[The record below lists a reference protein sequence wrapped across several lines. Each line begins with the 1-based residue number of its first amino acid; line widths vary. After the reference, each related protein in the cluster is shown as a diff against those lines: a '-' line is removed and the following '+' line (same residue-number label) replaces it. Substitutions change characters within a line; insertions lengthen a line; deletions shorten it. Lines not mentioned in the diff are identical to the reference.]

1 MANLARAWA
10 STKTGLV
17 RQGNEDRCRVGTWR
31 SGSVDEDWSG
41 SLDEKFPW
49 ILVADGMGG
58 HSAGEVASETAID
71 ALHELLAATVAQSD
85 LFEIIEEAN
94 SRVFEVMQAPAG
106 RPGMGTT
113 IAGFWLNHEQLKI
126 FNVGDSR
133 VYLHRG
139 GRLKRMTVDHTPA
152 TSAGRRSHLLTQSLG
167 GTAFRVPLQPH
178 IEELK
183 LSAGDKII
191 LCTDGLTDMV
201 PDPTIEEVLQSNPD
215 HPARAL
221 AAAAMHGGGKDNI
234 TVVVAAF

>member
-1 MANLARAWA
+1 M
-10 STKTGLV
+10 
-17 RQGNEDRCRVGTWR
+17 GTWR

-41 SLDEKFPW
+41 FLDEEFPW

-58 HSAGEVASETAID
+58 HCAGEVASETAID
-71 ALHELLAATVAQSD
+71 ALHELLVDAVACPD
-85 LFEIIEEAN
+85 LFELIEEAN

-113 IAGFWLNHEQLKI
+113 IAGFWISDGRLKI

-133 VYLHRG
+133 VYLQRG
-139 GRLKRMTVDHTPA
+139 GRLKQMSVDHTPA
-152 TSAGRRSHLLTQSLG
+152 TGGRRSHLLTQSLG
-167 GTAFRVPLQPH
+167 GTAFRVPLKPH
-178 IEELK
+178 IEEIQFT
-183 LSAGDKII
+183 AGDKII

-201 PDPTIEEVLQSNPD
+201 ADSAIEEVLQSNPD

-234 TVVVAAF
+234 TVVVAVF